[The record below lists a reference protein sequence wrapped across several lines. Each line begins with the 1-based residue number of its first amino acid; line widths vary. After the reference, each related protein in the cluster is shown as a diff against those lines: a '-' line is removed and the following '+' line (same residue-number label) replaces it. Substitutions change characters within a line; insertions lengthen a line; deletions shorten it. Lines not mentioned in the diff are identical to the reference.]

1 MGTNEF
7 QKKIMKT
14 KFTLDEAFSKNEPV
28 AENNIATATLE
39 EPQAI
44 KAPPV
49 SQPKFLESHKTHE
62 GSTFKRRMTI
72 HITEE
77 AYEAFQTIY
86 ATRLLHKR
94 DTEKGDLVCEAFALL
109 YDKEKK
115 EGFVS

>member
-1 MGTNEF
+1 MGTDEF

-14 KFTLDEAFSKNEPV
+14 KFTLDEAFSKSEPV
-28 AENNIATATLE
+28 NENNTATATLA
-39 EPQAI
+39 EPQPI
-44 KAPPV
+44 PV
-49 SQPKFLESHKTHE
+49 PAVNQPKYLESHKTNE

-77 AYEAFQTIY
+77 AYEAFQVVY

-109 YDKEKK
+109 YDKEKN
-115 EGFVS
+115 EGFVP